1 MSTEST
7 IKLEQ
12 LDSRI
17 KSVWLRSQILHFS
30 VGLLTFFRWSIPL
43 FLLGVFIDWMT
54 YMPSVGRMVM
64 VIVLLLLSVYKA
76 WRAGWCNLRSF
87 NARHTALQIE
97 SSHGDLNSVL
107 ISALQFRESGDS
119 NSLYNHTFSK
129 AEEAAGGIQP
139 EKTVPYNPLRKP
151 GGIALALCGV
161 IAVMT
166 IMNSSFIGAGAL
178 RIFCP
183 WVAIEYPTD
192 TQIKLEKEELVIK
205 EGESAIIQA
214 NLEGIIPEDAVILIR
229 TGKGSARE
237 IDLKVSDSK
246 CEYAIASASRDF
258 TYRIKAGDDRTDWH
272 KVSVIPS
279 PRVENVKVEISYPS
293 YQSRKNISVEALN
306 LTVPEGSELTW
317 KVNMN
322 RPISSATLIADSE
335 KPVSLN
341 VSEDGRQLTFTKV
354 AAASSAYNFTWVEKE
369 HGFKFTSPKYYL
381 QVSSDQ
387 APRVELTSPESNL
400 VAMIGRPLKIS
411 ARFQD
416 DHGIGSATI
425 SYRLNQHDEKVVKL
439 NTPSKNSKGEQP
451 IDWDYRKVLT
461 DLKVGDTLS
470 FSLRVS
476 DLYPGENGP
485 HTVRSDT
492 RRITF
497 LSKEAYLE
505 EIQKKRDL
513 LLSKVQT
520 IYRQQ
525 RSAFDS
531 VRNLDPADG
540 NYMQSCQM
548 EAIRQEMLRE
558 QLKQIAKKF
567 QSLIDDL
574 AANGVSDAPVGDSL
588 GQVRSELM
596 EIADK
601 HLANAA
607 SRLRHQSGVA
617 ASDKPEDAN
626 PLAAALTVNTA
637 ARELGSLVLLRSIN
651 TALEVFA
658 RESRMLAQWQIS
670 LRWRTVQSKT
680 SETRSLLA
688 KEQSMLVDWANELF
702 TDLQNGMRYEKQ
714 PLHVLKLLR
723 NIKRLQNGK
732 VQDRM
737 NQAGI
742 LIGQKQL
749 LKAKELQT
757 GVIESFLNAEFSVRL
772 TGAFT
777 TLNKATKQ
785 LRFLLDAQQ
794 KLLDKSA
801 EMTAQNYE
809 QAQAE
814 LRKEL
819 WHLYLPT
826 ATASR
831 ANLLDESF
839 PKAPPIKAL
848 LKETNASMVEAMAEF
863 KKENKESAISHQQKT
878 SQQLTQLLKEVDKWS
893 IDVGLKTMGLNT
905 IAAAA
910 RDRLAIIED
919 FEVRVVE
926 LLEKTDITASENKK
940 LESLLDPQSLL
951 TEDIAAF
958 NRDLEKQIK
967 VNNDKDIAPLLSR
980 TKRAEQVMHKALISL
995 KKNDADQAIGQQE
1008 QAADI
1013 IAESLAIIT
1022 SQNEQLDMLQ
1032 NLLRFQKDVGLA
1044 NQVMLDIVDQQKD
1057 LLKETEASTKENVTK
1072 LYPQLNNLKDSV
1084 KEVAPLLSMV
1094 ASRLDVGTPLAFAQ
1108 TDLGDAVSS
1117 LKIGDKFDS
1126 VDAQDVATESLDK
1139 VQKLVDAVKVETGYI
1154 AEMVEFLHNHSADLA
1169 MHEYQQE
1176 ELKFKVAEAKEA
1188 DLKGLVEL
1196 QRSLIAQTEKTGLI
1210 LETVTG
1216 GLPSPEDFAKIN
1228 KDNPNYEPAE
1238 AMKSFTEPAKLMNST
1253 LAHLQKGNSQA
1264 AQEEMEL
1271 AGAALKENAESLK
1284 TVISMLHGL
1293 PSLEIT
1299 VTTKPAIKHLVD
1311 VLAVTSEHKQL
1322 LRIVTDSD
1330 LSEKLS
1336 GAQDNVSSRLRV
1348 LIKAGEPH
1356 ELLGKASADLDKTV
1370 SAMKSSNKEETRL
1383 NQKEAMQALQHF
1395 IIEQA
1400 ILLDTDIEPGSSD
1413 GEGDSSEGSDTEAEF
1428 ETGFIA
1434 DFVAGEA
1441 PKDKRTGWNV
1451 LGERNRA
1458 ALNQNFARELPLE
1471 YRGLLKNYYERV
1483 TK

>member
-1 MSTEST
+1 MSTESI

-30 VGLLTFFRWSIPL
+30 AGLLTFFRWAIPM

-54 YMPSVGRMVM
+54 YMPSVGRV
-64 VIVLLLLSVYKA
+64 VIVIALILVSIYKA
-76 WRAGWCNLRSF
+76 WRGGWCNLRTF

-97 SSHGDLNSVL
+97 SYHGNLNSLL
-107 ISALQFRESGDS
+107 ISALQFRESGEG

-129 AEEAAGGIQP
+129 AEEAANGIQP
-139 EKTVPYNPLRKP
+139 EETVPYNPLRKP
-151 GGIALALCGV
+151 GGIALALCGF

-166 IMNSSFIGAGAL
+166 VMNSAFIGAGVL

-192 TQIKLEKEELVIK
+192 TQINLEKEELVIK
-205 EGESAIIQA
+205 EGDSAVIQA
-214 NLEGIIPEDAVILIR
+214 NLDGVIPEDAEILIR

-237 IDLKVSDSK
+237 IDLKVNDSK
-246 CEYAIASASRDF
+246 CEYSIASASRDF

-272 KVSVIPS
+272 NVRVIPS
-279 PRVENVKVEISYPS
+279 PRVENVSVDVAYPD
-293 YQSRKNISVEALN
+293 YQARKNTSIAALN

-317 KVNMN
+317 KIKMD
-322 RPISSATLIADSE
+322 RAISSAAFIADGQEPVTLKLSE
-335 KPVSLN
+335 G
-341 VSEDGRQLTFTKV
+341 GRHIIFTEV

-369 HGFKFTSPKYYL
+369 HGFEFTSPRYYL

-400 VAMIGRPLKIS
+400 VAMIGRPLKVA

-416 DHGIGSATI
+416 DHGIGSATMN
-425 SYRLNQHDEKVVKL
+425 YRLNQHDEKVVEINK
-439 NTPSKNSKGEQP
+439 PSVNSKGEQP

-470 FSLRVS
+470 FSLKVS

-520 IYRQQ
+520 TYRQQ

-531 VRNLDPADG
+531 VRNLDPGDG

-567 QSLIDDL
+567 QFLIDDL
-574 AANGVSDAPVGDSL
+574 AANGVSDALVGDSL
-588 GQVRSELM
+588 GQVRSELIG
-596 EIADK
+596 IADK

-617 ASDKPEDAN
+617 ASDKPEAAN
-626 PLAAALTVNTA
+626 PLAAALAVNTA

-658 RESRMLAQWQIS
+658 RESRMLAQWQMS
-670 LRWRTVQSKT
+670 LRWRTVQSET
-680 SETRSLLA
+680 SEARSLLA
-688 KEQSMLVDWANELF
+688 KEQSELVNWASELF

-732 VQDRM
+732 VQGRM

-742 LIGQKQL
+742 LIGQEQL
-749 LKAKELQT
+749 VQAQELQT
-757 GVIESFLNAEFSVRL
+757 GVIESFLDAEFNVRL

-777 TLNKATKQ
+777 TLNKSANQ
-785 LRFLLDAQQ
+785 LRVLLDAQQ

-801 EMTAQNYE
+801 GMTAQSYE
-809 QAQAE
+809 KAQAR

-819 WHLYLPT
+819 WHLYLPA

-848 LKETNASMVEAMAEF
+848 LKETRQSMVGAMAEF
-863 KKENKESAISHQQKT
+863 KKGNKESAISHQHKA
-878 SQQLTQLLKEVDKWS
+878 SQQLTQLLKEVEKWS
-893 IDVGLKTMGLNT
+893 VDVGLKTMGLNT
-905 IAAAA
+905 IVAAA
-910 RDRLAIIED
+910 RDRLAVIED
-919 FEVRVVE
+919 FEVRVVD
-926 LLEKTDITASENKK
+926 LLDKTDITASENKK

-958 NRDLEKQIK
+958 NRDLEKQSK
-967 VNNDKDIAPLLSR
+967 VNEDKDIAPLLSR
-980 TKRAEQVMHKALISL
+980 TKRAEQMMRKALNSL

-1013 IAESLAIIT
+1013 IAESLVIIT
-1022 SQNEQLDMLQ
+1022 AQNEQLDMLQ
-1032 NLLRFQKDVGLA
+1032 NLLKFQKDVGLA
-1044 NQVMLDIVDQQKD
+1044 NQYMLDIVEQQKD
-1057 LLKETEASTKENVTK
+1057 LLKETEASTKKNAAK
-1072 LYPQLNNLKDSV
+1072 LFPQLNNLKESV

-1126 VDAQDVATESLDK
+1126 VDAQDVASESLDK
-1139 VQKLVDAVKVETGYI
+1139 VQKLVNAVKVETGYI
-1154 AEMVEFLHNHSADLA
+1154 AEMVEFLHKYSADLA

-1176 ELKFKVAEAKEA
+1176 ELKFKVATAKEGE
-1188 DLKGLVEL
+1188 LKGLVEL
-1196 QRSLIAQTEKTGLI
+1196 QRNLIAKSEKTGRI
-1210 LETVTG
+1210 LEAVTG

-1228 KDNPNYEPAE
+1228 KDNPNFEPAE

-1253 LAHLQKGNSQA
+1253 LAHLQKGDSQA
-1264 AQEEMEL
+1264 TQEEMEL
-1271 AGAALKENAESLK
+1271 TGAALKENAESLK

-1293 PSLEIT
+1293 PSLELT

-1336 GAQDNVSSRLRV
+1336 GAQDKVSSRLKV

-1356 ELLGKASADLDKTV
+1356 ELLAKASAGLDKTV
-1370 SAMKSSNKEETRL
+1370 SAMKSSNKEEARL